1 MMPLRVTNL
10 EKRYPGFALEKVSF
24 ALEPGRITGLV
35 GRNGAGKTTT
45 LKCILG
51 LCRQDGGEIRF
62 WDQAVPDKEKIG
74 YLSGSFDFYPGKK
87 LGAITAV
94 TRKFYK
100 NWDQSAYESYL
111 RQFALDENKTPR
123 QLSQGMKVKYA
134 LALALSHGADLLLL
148 DEPTSGLD
156 PVSRGELLELFL
168 QLRDRGTTILFSTH
182 IISDLD
188 RCAEELIYLQQGSVL
203 TQDTF
208 AHFSDQYRLV
218 QSPQPD
224 PRLIG
229 LMREKQGFSGLIA
242 KPDFPNFP
250 QANSTDLETIML
262 HLEREA
268 EK

>member
-1 MMPLRVTNL
+1 
-10 EKRYPGFALEKVSF
+10 VSF
-24 ALEPGRITGLV
+24 ALTPGCITGFI

-51 LCRQDGGEIRF
+51 LCRRDAGEIRF
-62 WDQAVPDKEKIG
+62 WDMPFSGNENTIKEKIG
-74 YLSGSFDFYPGKK
+74 YISGGFEFYPGKK
-87 LGAITAV
+87 LTTITDV

-100 NWDQSAYESYL
+100 TWDQAAYETYL
-111 RQFALDENKTPR
+111 RQFALDEDKTPR

-134 LALALSHGADLLLL
+134 LALALSHGASLLIL

-168 QLRDRGTTILFSTH
+168 QLQDRGATILFSTH
-182 IISDLD
+182 ITSDLD
-188 RCAEELIYLQQGSVL
+188 RCADALIYLQNGHVL
-203 TQDTF
+203 IQDTLGHF
-208 AHFSDQYRLV
+208 AEKYRLV
-218 QSPQPD
+218 HCDQPD

-229 LMREKQGFSGLIA
+229 PMREKQGFSGLIA
-242 KPDFPNFP
+242 KPDFSNFP
-250 QANSTDLETIML
+250 QASAADLETIIL